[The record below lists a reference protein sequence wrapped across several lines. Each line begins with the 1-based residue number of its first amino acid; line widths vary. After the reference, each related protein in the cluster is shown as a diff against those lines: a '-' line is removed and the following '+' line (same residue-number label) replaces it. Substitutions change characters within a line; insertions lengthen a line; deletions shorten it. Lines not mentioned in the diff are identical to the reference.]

1 MVFFAGRRRP
11 SLLSEGSVL
20 SWYKVIMSSSREGSP
35 DWLRCFQAPT
45 NSTLILSSDSG
56 SSPNDSPLR
65 KDVIDDEEP
74 PIDRNS
80 QFQED
85 KDQKIGLSDNV
96 HVSQSHKNSKPNKEK
111 KQLKAEN
118 DLPMKKKK
126 IYNHKKRQGN
136 GRDAKITGEE
146 TFRKRIKP
154 VTSVWTVSSDSESC
168 PDNSS
173 ARDKEVSV
181 HRTSQ
186 FPDKG
191 KGSAN
196 DVQVAEEEIVRK
208 HIEPQV
214 CSSRLPLVLPEKVH
228 LSKAL
233 TECEGESIDLSGD
246 MGAVGRIV
254 ISDGPSKNHEM
265 FLDLKGTIYKTTIVP
280 SRAFCVVSFGQS
292 EAKIE
297 AIMSDF
303 IQLKPQSNVY
313 EAETMV
319 EGTLEGFSFDLDDEV
334 DKMPKAVA
342 GQTGKKESTEEQNSS
357 KCKGIAEKTSRVGQ
371 KKGKKTAA
379 GKLPKKARRNAQV
392 SKKAKA
398 KK

>member
-126 IYNHKKRQGN
+126 IYNHKKRQG
-136 GRDAKITGEE
+136 IT
-146 TFRKRIKP
+146 
-154 VTSVWTVSSDSESC
+154 V
-168 PDNSS
+168 
-173 ARDKEVSV
+173 
-181 HRTSQ
+181 
-186 FPDKG
+186 
-191 KGSAN
+191 GSAN

>member
-126 IYNHKKRQGN
+126 IYNHKKRQGITVGKDGN

-265 FLDLKGTIYKTTIVP
+265 FLDLKGT
-280 SRAFCVVSFGQS
+280 
-292 EAKIE
+292 
-297 AIMSDF
+297 
-303 IQLKPQSNVY
+303 
-313 EAETMV
+313 
-319 EGTLEGFSFDLDDEV
+319 LEGFSFDLDDEV